1 MQPFEQMSDAE
12 LLALI
17 AERFPDWEVYRVF
30 GGWEAVPRGAEV
42 IRTTFL
48 SSLAERLAERL
59 LKRVQY
65 LVGSR

>member
-1 MQPFEQMSDAE
+1 MQPFEHLSDDE

-59 LKRVQY
+59 LKRCRLRVA
-65 LVGSR
+65 SR